1 MSWTVEFNGKSG
13 IIEIV
18 YVGHST
24 GADLRESTTK
34 GIALTNELGV
44 FDVLVDSTELEA
56 PPLTDIYDLPAKQY
70 DAEGLSRRIRIALI
84 QPKLP
89 SALKATEFYENACV
103 NRGWRVRSFANRDAA
118 IEWLIDTD
126 SSNKPAAGDT

>member
-44 FDVLVDSTELEA
+44 LDVLVDSTELEA

-89 SALKATEFYENACV
+89 SALKATEFYRLGADPPGGGLDRACGA
-103 NRGWRVRSFANRDAA
+103 RGCCAPRCAVP
-118 IEWLIDTD
+118 TD
-126 SSNKPAAGDT
+126 LAR